1 MLVIGNIGRYLNHSC
16 EPNLW
21 MVTVR
26 SNTMVPHLALLTT
39 RAVTEV
45 TSRHIIDTRFDTN
58 VREKSCALIMV
69 TL

>member
-1 MLVIGNIGRYLNHSC
+1 MIGNIGRYLNHSC

-45 TSRHIIDTRFDTN
+45 TSRHIINTRFDT
-58 VREKSCALIMV
+58 
-69 TL
+69 

>member
-1 MLVIGNIGRYLNHSC
+1 MIGNIGRYLNHSC

-45 TSRHIIDTRFDTN
+45 THRHIDTRFENN